1 MKRSIPAVDV
11 AVPNCE
17 EAERMMLMM
26 QKNPAAYIT
35 FYLRHNTELG
45 ESLIANVVRASMD
58 PILVNSIGKCKWDEK
73 LWVLE
78 TPEDAENEKRRAM
91 ENAAWYNDEFG
102 DHMVDTSKKEK
113 REYANKEAL
122 DELHGDHSF
131 KTIHQ

>member
-1 MKRSIPAVDV
+1 VDV

-26 QKNPAAYIT
+26 QKNSAACIT
-35 FYLRHNTELG
+35 FYLQHNTELG

-58 PILVNSIGKCKWDEK
+58 PILVDSIGKCKWDEK

-102 DHMVDTSKKEK
+102 DHMVDMSKKEK